1 MATLAEIRNHVRAV
15 TKKSTVTLPDSLFAT
30 WEPIVRQRLLN
41 DLQMN
46 RQLLTAEVK
55 PTENPF
61 EAVSDLQ
68 EVIAITYAD
77 GLLETQVQPASL
89 EQVNATIGQ
98 SGNPRFY
105 TSVGERIKIAPYTL
119 NDNPNT
125 NITLNVTYRTTLTAL
140 TDSGNENYASKWH
153 EGIVY
158 SAFLNLAFAFV
169 KDMEQAGYYAALY
182 EGEAQ
187 AINDRMLDIRAFS
200 KLQMR
205 GASSWV

>member
-1 MATLAEIRNHVRAV
+1 MATLAEIRDHVRAV
-15 TKKSTVTLPDSLFAT
+15 TKKSTATLPDSLFDT
-30 WEPIVRQRLLN
+30 FEPIVRQRLLN

-46 RQLLTAEVK
+46 RQLLTAEIII
-55 PTENPF
+55 TSNPF

-77 GLLETQVQPASL
+77 GSLETQVQPASL

-105 TSVGERIKIAPYTL
+105 TSVGQLIKIAPYTRGQR
-119 NDNPNT
+119 
-125 NITLNVTYRTTLTAL
+125 LNVTYRTTLTAL
-140 TDSGNENYASKWH
+140 TDSGNENYASLWH

-169 KDMEQAGYYAALY
+169 KDMEQAGYYAAMY
-182 EGEAQ
+182 EGEVE
-187 AINDRMLDIRAFS
+187 AINGRMLDIQAYS
-200 KLQMR
+200 QLQMR